1 MSFFRRGPQVNFLST
16 GCLCVSVILGVTWGS
31 KGCCFF
37 LQIPVI
43 FFKSTKLPWR
53 VSMCPNTFMSGL
65 TWCLASSR
73 GAVKLWRL
81 TTVTWPTATL
91 STRGA
96 KTCQR
101 LIFISSF
108 SFLSVSPTD
117 LWGRD
122 RLWQVQKRNFQMLIP
137 PRWPNVSPLSVWQ
150 ALRTPIRESPCWHR
164 SWSLARRPN
173 SCSPALTLRGSPRG
187 FRTLREARASTH
199 PTLSYL
205 QVTPH
210 STGSV
215 WEPCSC
221 RAFSFIVQA

>member
-43 FFKSTKLPWR
+43 FFKSTKPPWR

-122 RLWQVQKRNFQMLIP
+122 RLWQVQKRKSNENISKCSSRLVGLTF
-137 PRWPNVSPLSVWQ
+137 PLCLFGKHWG
-150 ALRTPIRESPCWHR
+150 HR
-164 SWSLARRPN
+164 SENRHADTDPGVWPDAQTAVHQPSPSEDHPEVSEHYAKLEHQLSRRWAI
-173 SCSPALTLRGSPRG
+173 SR
-187 FRTLREARASTH
+187 
-199 PTLSYL
+199 
-205 QVTPH
+205 
-210 STGSV
+210 
-215 WEPCSC
+215 
-221 RAFSFIVQA
+221 